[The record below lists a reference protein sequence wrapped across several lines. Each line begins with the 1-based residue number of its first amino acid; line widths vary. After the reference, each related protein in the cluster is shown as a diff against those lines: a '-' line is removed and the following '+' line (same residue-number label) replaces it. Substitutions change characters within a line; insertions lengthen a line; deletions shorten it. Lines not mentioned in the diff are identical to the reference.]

1 MKRNALFY
9 LVILFVLLNI
19 VDIITTIFILPGE
32 SNPIFLLTNS
42 FMTVMFLK
50 ILIIITVCWMFY
62 HNKFKNTRWYFLFIC
77 VLVYGTLALFL
88 AQLINISAI
97 NHPVV
102 IKQASEA
109 TVTQKVSGYA
119 TFMGVI
125 YLFPII
131 FSYVCFL
138 FYDLT
143 FKDVE
148 FMKMKRKYKAIHW
161 LKCKHCGFRIYTE
174 NKEKVSCPHC
184 KVK

>member
-1 MKRNALFY
+1 MKKNALFY

-19 VDIITTIFILPGE
+19 CDLITTLFTLPGE
-32 SNPIFLLTNS
+32 SNPIYLLTNS
-42 FMTVMFLK
+42 LITIVVLK
-50 ILIIITVCWMFY
+50 ILIIVAVCWMFY
-62 HNKFKNTRWYFLFIC
+62 HNKFKNTQWYFLFIS

-131 FSYVCFL
+131 FSYICFL
-138 FYDLT
+138 IYDLT

-148 FMKMKRKYKAIHW
+148 FMKKKRKKKW
-161 LKCKHCGFRIYTE
+161 K
-174 NKEKVSCPHC
+174 
-184 KVK
+184 